1 MQARAGYF
9 WRGGSR
15 VVGRLAI
22 AIALTQLAVLRSAG
36 AQQLAPKRALS
47 PTSVL
52 PCPAPLAGA
61 VPARN
66 DSPDVRR
73 LVALGHEA
81 AIVGDHRQARDVFL
95 DAARL
100 SPGDERIAYQL
111 GRAFEELDDRPAAIR
126 EYCRFLTLAPQASDA
141 ADVRARIGALTK
153 PASGGTSVADQA
165 TVSFR
170 TGVGHLDQR
179 RWREASDAFSRVIQA
194 LPRAA
199 EAYYDR
205 AIALVA
211 LNEREAAVRD
221 LEQYLTLRPAAE
233 DQVVVRQRI
242 GALRGP
248 TWNPSTALVTG
259 LALPGLG
266 QVYTSRP
273 WIGLGVAAL
282 AGSSLYFAFSEKD
295 EQEIRD
301 YSVTIPGFPEIINI
315 DTVMV
320 TKHPYYAAGLSVFAV
335 ATIGAAFEAARYAR
349 RSRGEPTRTNRV
361 PAAARVGA
369 VELFAPDL
377 VPGRNGLALRVS
389 GRWML
394 RNERR

>member
-1 MQARAGYF
+1 MAGRARLIRRRSTQTLGAF
-9 WRGGSR
+9 
-15 VVGRLAI
+15 
-22 AIALTQLAVLRSAG
+22 ALTIAAATAVAASNVG
-36 AQQLAPKRALS
+36 AQQLTPKRALS

-52 PCPAPLAGA
+52 PCPAPPAGPS
-61 VPARN
+61 PARN

-126 EYCRFLTLAPQASDA
+126 EYCRFLALAPQASDA
-141 ADVRARIGALTK
+141 ADVRTRIGALTA
-153 PASGGTSVADQA
+153 PAGGGASIAERA
-165 TVSFR
+165 NANFK
-170 TGVGHLDQR
+170 TGLTHLDQR
-179 RWREASDAFSRVIQA
+179 RWREASDAFGRVIQA

-205 AIALVA
+205 AIALA
-211 LNEREAAVRD
+211 ELGQRDAAVRD
-221 LEQYLTLRPAAE
+221 LEQYLSLRPTAE
-233 DQVVVRQRI
+233 DQTIVRQRV

-248 TWNPSTALVTG
+248 TWNPTTALVTG

-282 AGSSLYFAFSEKD
+282 AGTSLFFAFREKD

-301 YSVTIPGFPEIINI
+301 YSVIIPGFPPIINI
-315 DTVMV
+315 DTVPV
-320 TKHPYYAAGLSVFAV
+320 TKHPYRAVGLSVFAA
-335 ATIGAAFEAARYAR
+335 ATIGAAIEATRYAR
-349 RSRGEPTRTNRV
+349 RSRGDPVRRGR
-361 PAAARVGA
+361 PAAAARIGA
-369 VELFAPDL
+369 IDLFAPDV
-377 VPGRNGLALRVS
+377 VPSRHGLAFRVT
-389 GRWML
+389 GRWTL
-394 RNERR
+394 GR

>member
-1 MQARAGYF
+1 MERLTRAIT
-9 WRGGSR
+9 
-15 VVGRLAI
+15 RLA
-22 AIALTQLAVLRSAG
+22 LAASLAQVAFPGDAS
-36 AQQLAPKRALS
+36 AQQLVAKRALS

-52 PCPAPLAGA
+52 PCTAPPPGT
-61 VPARN
+61 PARN

-111 GRAFEELDDRPAAIR
+111 GRAYEELNDRPAAIR
-126 EYCRFLTLAPQASDA
+126 EYCRFLALAPQAGDA
-141 ADVRARIGALTK
+141 ADVRTRIGALSA
-153 PASGGTSVADQA
+153 PSSGGSSTADRA
-165 TVSFR
+165 TTAFR

-179 RWREASDAFSRVIQA
+179 RWREASDAFGRVIQA

-205 AIALVA
+205 GIALAA
-211 LNEREAAVRD
+211 LDQRDAAIRD
-221 LEQYLTLRPAAE
+221 FEQYLALRPGAE
-233 DQVVVRQRI
+233 DQVVVRQRVN
-242 GALRGP
+242 ALRSP
-248 TWNPSTALVTG
+248 TWNTRTALVTG

-273 WIGLGVAAL
+273 WIGLGVAAI
-282 AGSSLYFAFSEKD
+282 AGTSLYFAFSKKD

-320 TKHPYYAAGLSVFAV
+320 TKHPYYAAGLSVFAA

-349 RSRGEPTRTNRV
+349 RSRGEPIRLDRPPT
-361 PAAARVGA
+361 AARVGA
-369 VELFAPDL
+369 VDLFAPDV
-377 VPGRNGLALRVS
+377 VPGPKGLVFRLTGRVTL
-389 GRWML
+389 GQ
-394 RNERR
+394 